1 MIRINQLKLS
11 IHHTEQ
17 ELKEAV
23 YRKLRVSP
31 EAVHSISIRK
41 QSIDAR
47 KKAEIKYIYTID
59 VFAKEE
65 GNIIKRA
72 KDMNIAL
79 VTETEYSFSIQG
91 NATLR
96 ERPIVVGSGP
106 AGLFCTYFLAKNGY
120 RPILIERGQAV
131 EDRIKE
137 VERFWLTDCLDT
149 ESNVQFGEG
158 GAGTFSDGKLN
169 TMVKDTTGRIRQVLR
184 VLVEHGAPEEIL
196 YKNKPHIGT
205 DVLSTVVKNI
215 REDIKAC
222 GGEICFD
229 TKLTDVLIENGAVTG
244 IEIAKRDRSR
254 LGAGEAKSEGTRC
267 NKERHCIPLSYPI
280 EKIPCSALILAL
292 GHSARDTFEMLYRR
306 GLRMEKKAFAVGV
319 RMEHKQELISKN
331 QYGTEYVHL
340 SAADYKVTHQCENGR
355 GVYSFCMCPGGYVVN
370 ASSEEGRLVVNG
382 MSYHDRAGE
391 NANSAII
398 VTVGPEDFMKIP
410 GAVDTPLAG
419 MEFQRYYEG
428 LAYQT
433 GKGKVPVQR
442 YGDLLRNQES
452 DKIGHIK
459 PNIRG
464 NYNLANLR
472 DCLPEYLIESI
483 LEGVWAFDKNIPGFA
498 DEDAILS
505 GVEMRTSSPLRIIRD
520 ETLESNRKGIYPCG
534 EGAGYAGGIVSAAV
548 DGIKVFEA
556 LAVKY
561 QP

>member
-17 ELKEAV
+17 ELKDAV
-23 YRKLRVSP
+23 YKKLRVSP
-31 EAVHSISIRK
+31 EVVYSISIRK

-47 KKAEIKYIYTID
+47 KKTEIKYIYAID
-59 VFAKEE
+59 VL
-65 GNIIKRA
+65 A
-72 KDMNIAL
+72 KDENKIVKRVKDANVAL
-79 VTETEYSFSIQG
+79 VTDTEYTFTIQG
-91 NATLR
+91 NDVLK

-106 AGLFCTYFLAKNGY
+106 AGLFCAYYLAKNGY
-120 RPILIERGQAV
+120 QPILIERGEAV
-131 EDRIKE
+131 EERIKT
-137 VERFWLTDCLDT
+137 VDQFWLTDCLDT

-169 TMVKDTTGRIRQVLR
+169 TMVKDTTGRIREVLK
-184 VLVEHGAPEEIL
+184 VFVEHGAPEEIL

-205 DVLSTVVKNI
+205 DVLSTVVRNI

-222 GGEICFD
+222 GGSIYFD
-229 TKLTDVLIENGAVTG
+229 TKLTDIEIDNRVITG
-244 IEIAKRDRSR
+244 IEITKRNRRKLTDGVIS
-254 LGAGEAKSEGTRC
+254 SEG
-267 NKERHCIPLSYPI
+267 SI

-306 GLRMEKKAFAVGV
+306 GLTMEKKAFAVGV

-331 QYGTEYVHL
+331 QYGAEYVHL
-340 SAADYKVTHQCENGR
+340 SAADYKVTHQCKNGR

-398 VTVGPEDFMKIP
+398 VTVGPEDFKKIP

-419 MEFQRYYEG
+419 MEFQRYYEE

-433 GKGKVPVQR
+433 GRGKVPVQR
-442 YGDLLRNQES
+442 FGDLLRNQES

-464 NYNLANLR
+464 NYSLANLR
-472 DCLPEYLIESI
+472 ECLPDYMIESI
-483 LEGVWAFDKNIPGFA
+483 LEGVQAFDKSIPGFA
-498 DEDAILS
+498 DEDAIMS
-505 GVEMRTSSPLRIIRD
+505 GVEMRTSSPLRIMRD

-548 DGIKVFEA
+548 DGIKVYEA
-556 LAVKY
+556 LAAKY
-561 QP
+561 RP

>member
-11 IHHTEQ
+11 IQHTEQ
-17 ELKEAV
+17 ELREAV
-23 YRKLRVSP
+23 MKKLKVSP
-31 EAVHSISIRK
+31 EAIKSISIRK

-47 KKAEIKYIYTID
+47 KKTEIKYIYAID
-59 VFAKEE
+59 VLAREE
-65 GNIIKRA
+65 SKILKKIK
-72 KDMNIAL
+72 DPN
-79 VTETEYSFSIQG
+79 VTFVQEEEYSFTICG
-91 NATLR
+91 NVSLK

-106 AGLFCTYFLAKNGY
+106 AGLMCSYYLAKNGY

-131 EDRIKE
+131 EERIKT
-137 VERFWLTDCLDT
+137 VDQFWMTDVLDT

-169 TMVKDTTGRIRQVLR
+169 TMVKDSTGRIRQALK

-205 DVLSTVVKNI
+205 DVLSNVVKNI

-222 GGEICFD
+222 GGTIYFD
-229 TKLTDVLIENGAVTG
+229 TKLTDIVIENGAVAE
-244 IEIAKRDRSR
+244 IEVTKLARETTTL
-254 LGAGEAKSEGTRC
+254 LGEDSLQ
-267 NKERHCIPLSYPI
+267 KER
-280 EKIPCSALILAL
+280 IPCSALVLAL

-306 GLRMEKKAFAVGV
+306 GFTMEKKAFAVGV
-319 RMEHKQELISKN
+319 RMEHKQEMISKN
-331 QYGTEYVHL
+331 QYGAEYVHL
-340 SAADYKVTHQCENGR
+340 SAADYKVTHQCQNGR

-370 ASSEEGRLVVNG
+370 ASSEEGKLVVNG

-398 VTVGPEDFMKIP
+398 VTVGPKDFESIP

-419 MEFQRYYEG
+419 MEFQRYYEA

-433 GKGKVPVQR
+433 GRGKVPVQR
-442 YGDLLRNQES
+442 YGDLLRNTES

-464 NYNLANLR
+464 NYHLANLR
-472 DCLPEYLIESI
+472 DCLPKEIVEAI
-483 LEGVWAFDKNIPGFA
+483 LEGVQAFDKNIAGFA
-498 DEDAILS
+498 HEDAILS
-505 GVEMRTSSPLRIIRD
+505 GVEMRTSSPIRIIRD
-520 ETLESNRKGIYPCG
+520 DALESNRKGIYPCG

-556 LAVKY
+556 LAAKY
-561 QP
+561 RP

>member
-11 IHHTEQ
+11 INHTEK
-17 ELKEAV
+17 ELREAV
-23 YRKLRVSP
+23 YKKLRVTP
-31 EAVHSISIRK
+31 EIVRSITIRK

-47 KKAEIKYIYTID
+47 KKTEIKYIYAVD
-59 VFAKEE
+59 VLAKEE
-65 GNIIKRA
+65 DKIVKRV
-72 KDMNIAL
+72 KDVNVAL
-79 VTETEYSFSIQG
+79 VTESEYSFTIQG
-91 NATLR
+91 KDSLK

-131 EDRIKE
+131 EERIKT
-137 VERFWLTDCLDT
+137 VDQFWLTDCLDT

-169 TMVKDTTGRIRQVLR
+169 TMVKDTTGRIRQVLK

-222 GGEICFD
+222 GGTIYFD
-229 TKLTDVLIENGAVTG
+229 TKLTDVSIENGVVTE
-244 IEIAKRDRSR
+244 IEVTKRNRSKFAD
-254 LGAGEAKSEGTRC
+254 GVTNSDSF
-267 NKERHCIPLSYPI
+267 N

-306 GLRMEKKAFAVGV
+306 GLSMEKKAFAVGV

-331 QYGTEYVHL
+331 QYGAEYVHL
-340 SAADYKVTHQCENGR
+340 SAADYKVTHQCTNGR

-398 VTVGPEDFMKIP
+398 VTVGPEDFSKIP

-419 MEFQRYYEG
+419 MEFQRYYED

-433 GKGKVPVQR
+433 GRGKVPVQR
-442 YGDLLRNQES
+442 YGDLLRNTES

-464 NYNLANLR
+464 NYSLANLR
-472 DCLPEYLIESI
+472 DCLPDYMVESI
-483 LEGVWAFDKNIPGFA
+483 IEGVQAFDKNIPGFA

-505 GVEMRTSSPLRIIRD
+505 GVEMRTSSPLRILRD
-520 ETLESNRKGIYPCG
+520 ETLESSRKGIYPCG

-548 DGIKVFEA
+548 DGMKAYEA

-561 QP
+561 RP

>member
-11 IHHTEQ
+11 INHTEK
-17 ELKEAV
+17 ELREAV
-23 YRKLRVSP
+23 YKKLRVTP
-31 EAVHSISIRK
+31 EIVRSFTIRK

-47 KKAEIKYIYTID
+47 KKTEIKYIYAVD
-59 VFAKEE
+59 VLAKEE
-65 GNIIKRA
+65 DKIVKRV
-72 KDMNIAL
+72 KDVNVTL
-79 VTETEYSFSIQG
+79 VTESEYSFTIQG
-91 NATLR
+91 NDSLK

-131 EDRIKE
+131 EERIKT
-137 VERFWLTDCLDT
+137 VDQFWLTDCLDT

-169 TMVKDTTGRIRQVLR
+169 TMVKDTTGRIRQVLK

-222 GGEICFD
+222 GGTIYFD
-229 TKLTDVLIENGAVTG
+229 TKLTDVSIENGVVTE
-244 IEIAKRDRSR
+244 IEVTKRNRSKFAD
-254 LGAGEAKSEGTRC
+254 GVTNSDSS
-267 NKERHCIPLSYPI
+267 N
-280 EKIPCSALILAL
+280 EKIQCSALILAL

-306 GLRMEKKAFAVGV
+306 GLSMEKKAFAVGV

-331 QYGTEYVHL
+331 QYGDEYVHL
-340 SAADYKVTHQCENGR
+340 SAADYKVTHQCTNGR

-398 VTVGPEDFMKIP
+398 VTVGPEDFKKIP

-433 GKGKVPVQR
+433 GRGKVPVQR
-442 YGDLLRNQES
+442 YGDLLRSRES
-452 DKIGHIK
+452 VKIGHIK

-464 NYNLANLR
+464 NYSLANLR
-472 DCLPEYLIESI
+472 DCLPDYMVESI
-483 LEGVWAFDKNIPGFA
+483 IEGVQAFDKNIPGFA

-505 GVEMRTSSPLRIIRD
+505 GVEMRTSSPLRILRD

-548 DGIKVFEA
+548 DGMKVYEA

-561 QP
+561 RP